1 MHMAEGVKVDGLND
15 GRYDRLLSLTAM
27 ITGAVAVIGIVFA
40 CLDWSHTSLTVLI
53 TPLFNLMLFVIGLFF
68 FFVTV
73 LLWLW
78 LRTHDKRRIR
88 YVITRTVYLIAMS
101 TFAVLIWRFML
112 AGRL

>member
-1 MHMAEGVKVDGLND
+1 
-15 GRYDRLLSLTAM
+15 M

-40 CLDWSHTSLTVLI
+40 CLDWSHTSLTRVNNSLVQPYAVRDRPVLF
-53 TPLFNLMLFVIGLFF
+53 LRY
-68 FFVTV
+68 V

-88 YVITRTVYLIAMS
+88 YVITRIVYLIAMS

-112 AGRL
+112 VRATFNGVRPGQN